1 MTAPTVSI
9 SAAASISRSPPR
21 TASNPAAP
29 ASMAAATGC
38 ASARSSS
45 ASTACA
51 ATSRA
56 SPSPN
61 APISSGSDR
70 QLRVGCRQMS
80 TRNMKTVTVSLPP
93 QLVAELDR
101 VRERERRTRSEIL
114 RDALRRYITVA
125 ERGRM
130 IPIEDALPEEIEAMR
145 RADEEYVRGE
155 CVRLEDLQHELGIKP
170 R

>member
-1 MTAPTVSI
+1 MTAPTASI
-9 SAAASISRSPPR
+9 SAAASTSRSRPR
-21 TASNPAAP
+21 TASSRAAR

-38 ASARSSS
+38 AWVRSSS

-56 SPSPN
+56 CPSPN
-61 APISSGSDR
+61 APISSGCER
-70 QLRVGCRQMS
+70 QQRVGCCPMG
-80 TRNMKTVTVSLPP
+80 TRNTKTVTISLPP

-101 VRERERRTRSEIL
+101 VSERERRTRSEIL

-130 IPIEDALPEEIEAMR
+130 IPVEDALPEEIEAMR
-145 RADEEYVRGE
+145 RANEEYVRGE
-155 CVRLEDLQHELGIKP
+155 YVRLEDLQRELGINP